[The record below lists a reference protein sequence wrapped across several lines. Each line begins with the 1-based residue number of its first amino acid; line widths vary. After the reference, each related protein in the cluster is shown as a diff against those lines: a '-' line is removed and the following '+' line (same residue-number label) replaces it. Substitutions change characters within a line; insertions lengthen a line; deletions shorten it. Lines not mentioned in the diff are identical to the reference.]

1 MKTKQ
6 RAGDRGF
13 GLIEILLV
21 VAVVA
26 VAGFVLMRYVG
37 STAATVERLQE
48 ERPLAQARLAADQAT
63 LASIQGLVR
72 AYHAQHGAW
81 PADRAAVLAL
91 LAAPPRWQCGGNDL
105 DYEPARGTLALRI
118 VSADGC

>member
-1 MKTKQ
+1 MPR
-6 RAGDRGF
+6 RAGDQGF

-48 ERPLAQARLAADQAT
+48 ERPLAHARLAADQAT
-63 LASIQGLVR
+63 LASIQALAR

-91 LAAPPRWQCGGNDL
+91 LPAPPRWQCGGNDL
-105 DYEPARGTLALRI
+105 DYDPGLGTLVLRI
-118 VSADGC
+118 SAPDRC